1 MTISEYFVMQSTD
14 LVMSNSWSPNERIP
28 SPIFLA
34 VTSYLTCPDMINMGM
49 ESSHPPTTP
58 VMALVP
64 PGPVVTQTAA
74 IRLSILA

>member
-1 MTISEYFVMQSTD
+1 MGSMTISLYFVIQSIAF
-14 LVMSNSWSPNERIP
+14 VMSNSWSPMALIP
-28 SPIFLA
+28 TPDHLA
-34 VTSYLTCPDMINMGM
+34 VVSYRTCPDNTSMGM

-74 IRLSILA
+74 MRP